1 MSTDGTRD
9 RFIANRPR
17 LPANP
22 SLLDPH
28 QCFRRESRL
37 SPRSRQHMGDLEGE
51 GAA

>member
-9 RFIANRPR
+9 RFIAHRPR

-28 QCFRRESRL
+28 QCSRRESRL
-37 SPRSRQHMGDLEGE
+37 SPRSRQTYGRSRRE